1 MTLRNILLHFEFSNK
16 ALDLKCVTLS
26 IISTWLCCVEMKRI
40 LYLHFSHNTTCLTP
54 STQPPPH
61 PTPPPPKQKYCITF
75 VFNVF
80 WVLQLSQEKLE
91 TTLMQNLGNKQGAL
105 YLKRCGVGDHPLC
118 PRFQIWRWPVGLNI
132 RTIVSPSKTRR
143 FWEEFVKPSCD
154 N

>member
-16 ALDLKCVTLS
+16 TFDLKCVTLS
-26 IISTWLCCVEMKRI
+26 IISTWGSCVEMKRI
-40 LYLHFSHNTTCLTP
+40 RHLHISLNKCTLFASVLPRSTPQTKIWRNLWFFFYL
-54 STQPPPH
+54 
-61 PTPPPPKQKYCITF
+61 
-75 VFNVF
+75 F

-91 TTLMQNLGNKQGAL
+91 TTLMQNLGDKQGAL

-132 RTIVSPSKTRR
+132 RTIVAPSKTRR